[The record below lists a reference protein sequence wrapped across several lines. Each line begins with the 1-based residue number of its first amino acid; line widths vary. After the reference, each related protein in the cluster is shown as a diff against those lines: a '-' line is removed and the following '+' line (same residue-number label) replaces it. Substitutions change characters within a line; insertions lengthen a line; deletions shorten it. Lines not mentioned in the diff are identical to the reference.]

1 MFSNLSSQSLTLNHP
16 DLFLDALSCLPE
28 PIVLAQPQGAVVY
41 ANGAAGEM
49 LQVAVGQSLRSYLS
63 DQDWIGIIQ
72 AMGSGLHPGE
82 TEVMLRLREGPSIPM
97 AIVVREMKD
106 GLWLWRFQDLT
117 RQRQRELEWSAE
129 NRSLARS
136 SRHKSEFLSNMSHE
150 LRTPLTSILG
160 FSSILKQQIF
170 GTLNLKQETYI
181 QQIHRSGQH
190 LLALINDI
198 LDLSKIEAGQMI
210 LEKTQLTA
218 RSICEEAIGLVQE
231 QAKARKIQIQFTIV
245 PPVKYLYADELRFR
259 QMLLNLL
266 SNAIKFSR
274 ESGMILVKVSG
285 EGGFVNLAVKDE
297 GEGIPLDK
305 QGLIFQPFQQVDE
318 SRDRRSQGTGLG
330 LALTRQMA
338 ELHHGTL
345 TVDSEVGEGSC
356 FVLRLPE
363 EEGKEEGRRKNRE
376 WRR

>member
-1 MFSNLSSQSLTLNHP
+1 
-16 DLFLDALSCLPE
+16 
-28 PIVLAQPQGAVVY
+28 
-41 ANGAAGEM
+41 
-49 LQVAVGQSLRSYLS
+49 VGQSLRSSLS
-63 DQDWIGIIQ
+63 DQDWMGITQ
-72 AMGSGLHPGE
+72 AMGSAAGLNPPE
-82 TEVMLRLREGPSIPM
+82 TEVMLRLREGASMPM
-97 AIVVREMKD
+97 AIVVRQMKD
-106 GLWLWRFQDLT
+106 GLWLWRFRDLT

-129 NRSLARS
+129 NTLLARS

-170 GTLNLKQETYI
+170 GTLNQKQETYI

-210 LEKTQLTA
+210 LEKARLTA
-218 RSICEEAIGLVQE
+218 RSICEEAIALVQE
-231 QAKARKIQIQFTIV
+231 QAKARDIQIQLTIV
-245 PPVKYLYADELRFR
+245 DPVKYLYADELRMR

-266 SNAIKFSR
+266 SNAIKFSP

-285 EGGFVNLAVKDE
+285 EVGFVNLAVKDE

-305 QGLIFQPFQQVDE
+305 QDLIFQPFQQVDE

-338 ELHHGTL
+338 ALHGGTV
-345 TVDSEVGEGSC
+345 TVESVVGEGSC

-363 EEGKEEGRRKNRE
+363 ERVNEE
-376 WRR
+376 

>member
-1 MFSNLSSQSLTLNHP
+1 MSSNLSSQSFTLNHS
-16 DLFLDALSCLPE
+16 DLFLEALSCLPE
-28 PIVLAQPQGAVVY
+28 PIVLAQPQGTVVY
-41 ANGAAGEM
+41 ANGAAGDL
-49 LQVAVGQSLRSYLS
+49 LQFAVGQSLRSSLA
-63 DQDWIGIIQ
+63 DQDWMGITQ
-72 AMGSGLHPGE
+72 AMVSVAGLKQNQSE
-82 TEVMLRLREGPSIPM
+82 TEVMLRLREGQLIPM
-97 AIVVREMKD
+97 AIAVRKMKD

-117 RQRQRELEWSAE
+117 GQRQRELEWSAE
-129 NRSLARS
+129 NKVLARS

-170 GTLNLKQETYI
+170 GTLNQKQETYI
-181 QQIHRSGQH
+181 HQIHRSGQH

-210 LEKTQLTA
+210 LEKARLTA
-218 RSICEEAIGLVQE
+218 RSTCEEAIGLVQE
-231 QAKARKIQIQFTIV
+231 QAKARNIQIRLTIV
-245 PPVKYLYADELRFR
+245 DPVKSLYADELRVR

-266 SNAIKFSR
+266 SNAIKFSP

-285 EGGFVNLAVKDE
+285 DVGFVNLAVKDE

-338 ELHHGTL
+338 ELHGGTV
-345 TVDSEVGEGSC
+345 TVESAVGEGSC

-363 EEGKEEGRRKNRE
+363 EGE
-376 WRR
+376 